1 MKDQISIINLNMKL
15 LELHSTEIKLELLLN
30 MPGLP
35 AVLNGCAMTCKQTKS
50 TTKHVILYPEIL
62 VL

>member
-15 LELHSTEIKLELLLN
+15 LGLHITEIKLELLLN
-30 MPGLP
+30 MSGLP
-35 AVLNGCAMTCKQTKS
+35 AVLNGCATTNKLTKS
-50 TTKHVILYPEIL
+50 TTKHVILNSEIW